1 MSAFT
6 CLVKASQSGRAPR
19 PPLCSQ
25 ESVWCAQ
32 AYCTFLGF
40 GAVQR
45 NWVRA
50 SCWRLPSLRAPLRVG
65 SLPHFCARDWVC
77 VCSICMYAFVWA
89 RVYFSLDP
97 INQVSSTS
105 AITYLARLLFLV
117 SQFYSRLGKFSTF
130 LLILWNALFPGS
142 LYICV
147 HIYIYALCHMHAQSC
162 PILLQSYGW

>member
-1 MSAFT
+1 MFAGKRVVCAGVLHVPWLWRSAAKLGKS
-6 CLVKASQSGRAPR
+6 LVLTPAQPPCSTESGKP
-19 PPLCSQ
+19 
-25 ESVWCAQ
+25 
-32 AYCTFLGF
+32 
-40 GAVQR
+40 
-45 NWVRA
+45 
-50 SCWRLPSLRAPLRVG
+50 PSLLCEG
-65 SLPHFCARDWVC
+65 LSVC

-162 PILLQSYGW
+162 PILLQSYG